1 MSAVVHI
8 TSLYYYNYLFIN
20 ERTFMVTIMLHVYWL
35 EECTDCCH
43 DAHIAGNYQH
53 IYTGHQ
59 LLATTQTV
67 ISRDHDHILYST
79 YKYTVKR

>member
-43 DAHIAGNYQH
+43 DAHIVGNYQH
-53 IYTGHQ
+53 IQVTNCLPQ
-59 LLATTQTV
+59 LKQLSVEIMITYCTV
-67 ISRDHDHILYST
+67 HTST
-79 YKYTVKR
+79 L